1 MPLCAHVCEI
11 THCSPGIKAGPGT
24 TGQVLPAV
32 VPAGADGLTLTHP
45 HLLEKVGGVHT
56 VVGAHS
62 NGEAKLA
69 YVKTVSG
76 VEIQFLGYLA
86 FFIKTLEVL
95 EDFWILYVKKEF

>member
-11 THCSPGIKAGPGT
+11 THCPPGIKAGPGT

-32 VPAGADGLTLTHP
+32 LPAGADGLTLTHP
-45 HLLEKVGGVHT
+45 HLLEK

-95 EDFWILYVKKEF
+95 EDFWILYVRKEF